1 MSGGG
6 RVGGYPRSHGIPTP
20 PVRTPSGSH
29 QNTSGWQA
37 SGTQPTGMLSCYKRF
52 TLLNMLNLL
61 NCQPCHTFCKQFCFA
76 VKKVYIKQKQNYT
89 VILM

>member
-6 RVGGYPRSHGIPTP
+6 KVGIPGPMVYP
-20 PVRTPSGSH
+20 PNQCGHLVAATKTRAVGKRAVRNLLECFPV
-29 QNTSGWQA
+29 
-37 SGTQPTGMLSCYKRF
+37 YKRF
-52 TLLNMLNLL
+52 TLLKMLNLL

-89 VILM
+89 VTLM